1 MDEKMSF
8 IFEWE
13 SGESTVSA
21 LCESFGISRALAYR
35 YIGRYLDHGRA
46 GLIEQSRAPRRVW
59 NRTAEELEQAV
70 IELRRKKPRRGAL
83 KLHQLLREQFG
94 RRPVPAVSTIEL
106 ILKRHGLVK
115 KRRRVRRIRETHPI
129 FQADG
134 PNEIW
139 SVDFKGEFRMGNLRY
154 CYPLTVMDTYSR
166 YVLAVVGMHQ
176 PTYEGAR
183 AVFQALFERY
193 GLPKQI
199 HSDNGEPFA
208 SAVSLS
214 RLTRLAVWLME
225 LGIMPVYSDPAH
237 PEQNGRHERMHE
249 ELKAEATRP
258 PAYSLGPQQRKF
270 NAFRQEYNEER
281 PHQALGQRRPRE
293 LYRSSR
299 RRLPARIRPWKY
311 PQGMVVKYVCGNGAI
326 RWGFGKWVMVST
338 TLATRYVG
346 LEEMAEGKWRVYFR
360 DTLLGYLDE
369 ETLRIQD
376 DLGRLRRAEKKSA
389 KVSTMCLEKCQR
401 CVR

>member
-1 MDEKMSF
+1 MPWKERSTMDEKSSF

-21 LCESFGISRALAYR
+21 LCESFGISRTLAYR
-35 YIGRYLDHGRA
+35 YIARYLDHGRA
-46 GLIEQSRAPRRVW
+46 GLVEQSRAPRRVW
-59 NRTAEELEQAV
+59 NRTAADLEQAV
-70 IELRRKKPRRGAL
+70 FQLRRRKPRLGAL
-83 KLHQLLREQFG
+83 KLRALLQEQFET
-94 RRPVPAVSTIEL
+94 RPMPAVSTIEL
-106 ILKRHGLVK
+106 ILKRNGLIK
-115 KRRRVRRIRETHPI
+115 KRKRVRRIRETHPI
-129 FQADG
+129 FQANG

-139 SVDFKGEFRMGNLRY
+139 SVDFKGEFRMGNMRY

-166 YVLAVVGMHQ
+166 YVLAVVGMHT

-183 AVFQALFERY
+183 AVFQALFEQY

-214 RLTRLAVWLME
+214 RLTRLAVWFME
-225 LGIMPVYSDPAH
+225 LGIVPVYSDPAH

-270 NAFRQEYNEER
+270 NLFRQYYNDER

-293 LYRSSR
+293 FYRPSR
-299 RRLPARIRPWKY
+299 RRLPPRIRPWKY
-311 PQGMVVKYVCGNGAI
+311 PQGMVVKYVCRNGAI
-326 RWGFGKWVMVST
+326 RWGFGNWVMVST
-338 TLATRYVG
+338 TLATNYVG
-346 LEEMAEGKWRVYFR
+346 LEEMAAGKWRVYFR

-369 ETLRIQD
+369 EVLRIQD
-376 DLGRLRRAEKKSA
+376 DLGRLRRTEKRSA
-389 KVSTMCLEKCQR
+389 KV
-401 CVR
+401 

>member
-1 MDEKMSF
+1 MPWQERSAMDEKASF

-21 LCESFGISRALAYR
+21 LCESFGISRTLAYR

-46 GLIEQSRAPRRVW
+46 GLIDQSRAPRRVW
-59 NRTAEELEQAV
+59 NRTAEDLEQAV

-166 YVLAVVGMHQ
+166 YVLAVVGMHR
-176 PTYEGAR
+176 PTYEGTK
-183 AVFQALFERY
+183 AVFQALFKRY

-214 RLTRLAVWLME
+214 RLTRLAVWFME
-225 LGIMPVYSDPAH
+225 LGIVPVYSDPAH

-258 PAYSLGPQQRKF
+258 PAYSLGRQQRKF
-270 NAFRQEYNEER
+270 NAFCQEYNEER
-281 PHQALGQRRPRE
+281 PHQGLAQRRPRE
-293 LYRSSR
+293 FYRASR

-311 PQGMVVKYVCGNGAI
+311 PQGIVVKYVCRNGAI

-346 LEEMAEGKWRVYFR
+346 LEEMAAGKWRVYFR

-369 ETLRIQD
+369 TTLRIQD
-376 DLGRLRRAEKKSA
+376 DLGRLRRAEKKPA
-389 KVSTMCLEKCQR
+389 KV
-401 CVR
+401 

>member
-1 MDEKMSF
+1 MDEKTSF

-21 LCESFGISRALAYR
+21 LCESFGISRTLAYR
-35 YIGRYLDHGRA
+35 YINRYLDHGRA
-46 GLIEQSRAPRRVW
+46 GLVGQSRAPRRVW
-59 NRTAEELEQAV
+59 NRTAEEVEQAV
-70 IELRRKKPRRGAL
+70 IELRRKKPRLGAL
-83 KLHQLLREQFG
+83 KLHQLLQERYPKREL
-94 RRPVPAVSTIEL
+94 PAVSTIEL
-106 ILKRHGLVK
+106 MLRRQGLVK

-139 SVDFKGEFRMGNLRY
+139 SVDFKGEFRMGNMRY

-166 YVLAVVGMHQ
+166 YVLAVVGMHK
-176 PTYEGAR
+176 PTYEGTR

-214 RLTRLAVWLME
+214 RLTRLAVWFME
-225 LGIMPVYSDPAH
+225 LGIVPVYSDPAH

-270 NAFRQEYNEER
+270 NAFRRDYNEER

-293 LYRSSR
+293 FYRPSR
-299 RRLPARIRPWKY
+299 RRLPVRIRPWKY
-311 PQGMVVKYVCGNGAI
+311 PQGMVVKYVCRNGAV

-369 ETLRIQD
+369 EALRIQD

-389 KVSTMCLEKCQR
+389 KV
-401 CVR
+401 

>member
-1 MDEKMSF
+1 MDEKTSF

-21 LCESFGISRALAYR
+21 LCESFGISRTLAYR
-35 YIGRYLDHGRA
+35 YIARYLDHGRA
-46 GLIEQSRAPRRVW
+46 GLVEQSRAPRRVW
-59 NRTAEELEQAV
+59 NRTAEELEQAI
-70 IELRRKKPRRGAL
+70 IELRRQKPRRGAL
-83 KLHQLLREQFG
+83 KIRKLLWEQFG
-94 RRPVPAVSTIEL
+94 KQGLPAASTIAL

-115 KRRRVRRIRETHPI
+115 KRRRVRRIREVHPI

-139 SVDFKGEFRMGNLRY
+139 SVDFKGEFRMGNMRY

-166 YVLAVVGMHQ
+166 YVLAVVGMHR

-183 AVFQALFERY
+183 AVFQALFEQY

-214 RLTRLAVWLME
+214 RLTRLAVWFME
-225 LGIMPVYSDPAH
+225 LGIVPVYSDPAH

-270 NAFRQEYNEER
+270 NLFRQYYNEER

-293 LYRSSR
+293 FYRPSR
-299 RRLPARIRPWKY
+299 RRLPRRMRPWKY
-311 PQGMVVKYVCGNGAI
+311 PLGMVVKYVCRNGAI
-326 RWGFGKWVMVST
+326 RWGYGKWVMVST

-346 LEEMAEGKWRVYFR
+346 LEEMATGKWRVYFR

-369 ETLRIQD
+369 EILRIQD
-376 DLGRLRRAEKKSA
+376 DLGRLRRAQKNPA
-389 KVSTMCLEKCQR
+389 KV
-401 CVR
+401 

>member
-1 MDEKMSF
+1 MPWQERSAMDEKMSF

-193 GLPKQI
+193 G
-199 HSDNGEPFA
+199 
-208 SAVSLS
+208 V
-214 RLTRLAVWLME
+214 
-225 LGIMPVYSDPAH
+225 
-237 PEQNGRHERMHE
+237 
-249 ELKAEATRP
+249 
-258 PAYSLGPQQRKF
+258 
-270 NAFRQEYNEER
+270 
-281 PHQALGQRRPRE
+281 
-293 LYRSSR
+293 
-299 RRLPARIRPWKY
+299 
-311 PQGMVVKYVCGNGAI
+311 
-326 RWGFGKWVMVST
+326 
-338 TLATRYVG
+338 
-346 LEEMAEGKWRVYFR
+346 
-360 DTLLGYLDE
+360 
-369 ETLRIQD
+369 
-376 DLGRLRRAEKKSA
+376 
-389 KVSTMCLEKCQR
+389 
-401 CVR
+401 